1 VRRVDAADNT
11 DRFHQERRV
20 VAVRCCFD
28 DDPALS
34 VTFTDLAELQ
44 TLAVNV
50 TTRRV
55 TIEITRTTAAPERD
69 FTAVSELAFEG
80 HPA

>member
-20 VAVRCCFD
+20 VAVRCSFD
-28 DDPALS
+28 DDP
-34 VTFTDLAELQ
+34 
-44 TLAVNV
+44 
-50 TTRRV
+50 
-55 TIEITRTTAAPERD
+55 
-69 FTAVSELAFEG
+69 AFEG